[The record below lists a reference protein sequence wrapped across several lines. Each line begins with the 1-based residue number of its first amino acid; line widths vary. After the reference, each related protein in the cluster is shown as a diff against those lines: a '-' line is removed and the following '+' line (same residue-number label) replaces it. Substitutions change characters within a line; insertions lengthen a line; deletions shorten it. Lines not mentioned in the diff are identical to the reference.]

1 MVDREIE
8 ETLDLVGMEV
18 ACHHPVG
25 AGRTEEVGGELGSDG
40 DARTVLAVLACP
52 SEVRDDGDDLV
63 CGGAL
68 GRVDTEQE
76 LHQVLRRREGR
87 LDEEYGGSPDAF
99 HVGGLELSVTER
111 GDLEVA
117 EPEFRF
123 LRALGRVQSFDH
135 FGCKVPG
142 GPAGKDCHT
151 MYVVH
156 ISYCDWLKHC
166 LCNPVSL
173 PCPCRWRMNSG
184 MKEGAPPSPAAATP
198 RPGQSAPQA
207 RWDPACRTSC
217 R

>member
-1 MVDREIE
+1 MADDHRATEVLGIGVRALGAAHVRGSYGEIGDVHRLDGRDENLAGVDMVDREIE

-68 GRVDTEQE
+68 GRVDAEQE

-87 LDEEYGGSPDAF
+87 LDEEHGGSPDAF

-117 EPEFRF
+117 EPEFRI

-142 GPAGKDCHT
+142 GPAGKDCHQ
-151 MYVVH
+151 
-156 ISYCDWLKHC
+156 L
-166 LCNPVSL
+166 L
-173 PCPCRWRMNSG
+173 
-184 MKEGAPPSPAAATP
+184 
-198 RPGQSAPQA
+198 
-207 RWDPACRTSC
+207 
-217 R
+217 